1 MLMPSLLWPK
11 AWITRPLTGQR
22 NCGAS
27 LAGAASATWSSDCAF
42 GAGLAGRLAVSSSED
57 SSAGA
62 AWTGFGFSTLAVV
75 TGLAGASVAGVTCGC
90 GAAATFFEGLWAT
103 GLNCSGVTVW
113 R

>member
-22 NCGAS
+22 NCGES
-27 LAGAASATWSSDCAF
+27 LAGALSATWSSGCAL
-42 GAGLAGRLAVSSSED
+42 GAGLAGRLAVSSSV

-75 TGLAGASVAGVTCGC
+75 TGLAGASLAGVTLAT
-90 GAAATFFEGLWAT
+90 GAAATFSAGF
-103 GLNCSGVTVW
+103 
-113 R
+113 